1 MIDRARLESI
11 VREAGRMALDTWPG
25 DGHALEVW
33 EKSPNN
39 PVCAA
44 DIAVDNF
51 LKRELGALLPS
62 AGWLSEET
70 TDAPERLG
78 HDGLGAGLAWLVDP
92 IDGTRDFIHG
102 RPGWAVSVALVSSG
116 RPLFGMLHAPA
127 RGEFWH
133 AEAGRGAWRNGEP
146 LVASSRTTLPGAR
159 VPVDHLPPVDA
170 DLTKVYKPLLQE
182 LGLTYPQYLAMMVL
196 WEGDGI
202 TVGDISSRLLTDPGS
217 VTPLLKR
224 LEAEGLLK
232 RTRSSVD
239 ERVVELFLTD
249 KGRNLRE
256 QAKRI
261 PGCILTATQQ
271 SAAELGALK
280 AELVALRSSL
290 QQAV

>member
-1 MIDRARLESI
+1 MTTPDPCAELLLDNQLCF
-11 VREAGRMALDTWPG
+11 ALYST
-25 DGHALEVW
+25 
-33 EKSPNN
+33 S
-39 PVCAA
+39 
-44 DIAVDNF
+44 
-51 LKRELGALLPS
+51 LL
-62 AGWLSEET
+62 
-70 TDAPERLG
+70 
-78 HDGLGAGLAWLVDP
+78 
-92 IDGTRDFIHG
+92 
-102 RPGWAVSVALVSSG
+102 
-116 RPLFGMLHAPA
+116 
-127 RGEFWH
+127 
-133 AEAGRGAWRNGEP
+133 
-146 LVASSRTTLPGAR
+146 
-159 VPVDHLPPVDA
+159 
-170 DLTKVYKPLLQE
+170 LTKVYKPLLQE

-202 TVGDISSRLLTDPGS
+202 TVGEISNRLLTDPGS

-261 PGCILTATQQ
+261 PACILTATQQ

-280 AELVALRSSL
+280 AELVTLRSSL